1 MKSGL
6 EVETFHYDAN
16 GNRLESTST
25 QEGQSTYQYD
35 PTRNR
40 LLSYQDDNLH
50 AVTSDANGNITS
62 MGDLSFTYDVFNN
75 LTTVSKAGKMLAHY
89 IYNALNQRVLKQV
102 DDQKT
107 IFIYDQAGKLI
118 EIRGPDSIIDIIYL
132 DDEPIAE
139 VIDGEVYYFV
149 NDRLGT
155 PQYLLGQNGRADWSA
170 NILPF
175 RVAAQGSVMQDLR
188 FPGQVEDKESHL
200 VYNNAREYV
209 PHLGRYLQ
217 PDPLGLGGGSLNPYT
232 YADNNPVNVTDP
244 TGKNFVIQGL
254 IMGARLAGSAIAR
267 VTPASVTN
275 TARAALNTAR
285 TAINNYSRK
294 TLPEQVA
301 KITQAD
307 KEGQVC
313 SWAERDFTGLR
324 GGSGYELK
332 NAPYQTTRNDPAT
345 INGRDYSGHA
355 LDQMQNRGVMPSAIE
370 NTITTGKIFPT
381 QSGTTGYY
389 DSTNNIR
396 VIVNSETGK
405 VVTTIRG
412 TP

>member
-1 MKSGL
+1 
-6 EVETFHYDAN
+6 
-16 GNRLESTST
+16 
-25 QEGQSTYQYD
+25 
-35 PTRNR
+35 
-40 LLSYQDDNLH
+40 
-50 AVTSDANGNITS
+50 
-62 MGDLSFTYDVFNN
+62 
-75 LTTVSKAGKMLAHY
+75 MLAHY

-275 TARAALNTAR
+275 TARAAINTAR

-313 SWAERDFTGLR
+313 SLTKRPSSFRKKLFKTR
-324 GGSGYELK
+324 GKMQVPGANREQRLVQLVAQILK
-332 NAPYQTTRNDPAT
+332 SLQVKAGVIGILI
-345 INGRDYSGHA
+345 INF
-355 LDQMQNRGVMPSAIE
+355 LGV
-370 NTITTGKIFPT
+370 
-381 QSGTTGYY
+381 
-389 DSTNNIR
+389 R
-396 VIVNSETGK
+396 ETSQ
-405 VVTTIRG
+405 I
-412 TP
+412 